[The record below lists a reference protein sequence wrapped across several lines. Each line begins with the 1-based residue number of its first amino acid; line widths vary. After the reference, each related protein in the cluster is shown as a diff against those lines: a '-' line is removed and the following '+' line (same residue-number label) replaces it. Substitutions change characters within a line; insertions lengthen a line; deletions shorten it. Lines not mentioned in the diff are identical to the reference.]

1 MRTHARTS
9 TPLGQLI
16 AAVFDEAALHSDNP
30 HEVSRLATKAVTHL
44 LERLR
49 RSSHACRR
57 LPSAETENDTD
68 RLGTLL
74 RKSTGR

>member
-1 MRTHARTS
+1 VRTHAHTS

-16 AAVFDEAALHSDNP
+16 AAVFDEAALYSDNP
-30 HEVSRLATKAVTHL
+30 REVSRLATKAVVHL

-57 LPSAETENDTD
+57 LPSAGTEDGMD
-68 RLGTLL
+68 RLDTFI
-74 RKSTGR
+74 RRSTGR